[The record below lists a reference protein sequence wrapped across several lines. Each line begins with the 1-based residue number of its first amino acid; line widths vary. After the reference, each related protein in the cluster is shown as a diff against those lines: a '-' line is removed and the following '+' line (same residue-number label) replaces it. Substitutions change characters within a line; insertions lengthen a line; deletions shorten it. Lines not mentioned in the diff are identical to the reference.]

1 MLAKFFFI
9 IRKLFLSNKEREREK
24 EKNLNRNMLF
34 RLLNK
39 KTSRDIGS
47 FYEFYFL
54 ILFFLQNYIY
64 L

>member
-24 EKNLNRNMLF
+24 EKILNRNMLF